1 MKNILIENECKT
13 PYEDLFRT
21 LSSIYD
27 EAFFANSWWLLAV
40 NY

>member
-27 EAFFANSWWLLAV
+27 GAFFTFFANS
-40 NY
+40 